1 MIRVT
6 VDIVP
11 FGDEHYRRGIGEIL
25 LANDGK
31 GDQEWGDYEYVRR
44 TDEGIRVGRIE
55 SHMRRLGWDVLVK
68 RILEDEGTSGIVPD
82 TLQDRLFK
90 RMLDRP
96 YGGGDY
102 VYNIGFEKLT
112 GEREFTPMR
121 HYKRFGKLQLEDMVI
136 ECAALAA
143 LQIADERSG
152 DGITHEW
159 APTYAH
165 LHEDI
170 LNHLVRQY
178 GFRRLEFEDETCF
191 DGWEHLMEGQVS
203 PEATALTKR
212 LSQAVQERVAPKP
225 PKRKR
230 KSKTKK
236 EATPAKCTTT
246 SKLGRKKK
254 S

>member
-11 FGDEHYRRGIGEIL
+11 FGDESYRRGIGEIL

-55 SHMRRLGWDVLVK
+55 SHQRRLGWDVLVK
-68 RILEDEGTSGIVPD
+68 RILEDEGTVGIMPD

-90 RMLDRP
+90 RMLDLP

-112 GEREFTPMR
+112 GEREHTPLR
-121 HYKRFGKLQLEDMVI
+121 HHKRFGKLQLEDMVI

-143 LQIADERSG
+143 LQIADERSS
-152 DGITHEW
+152 DGITREW

-170 LNHLVRQY
+170 LNHLIEKY
-178 GFRRLEFEDETCF
+178 GFRRLVFENETCF
-191 DGWEHLMEGQVS
+191 DGWEHLMVGQVS
-203 PEATALTKR
+203 PDATDLTKR
-212 LSQAVQERVAPKP
+212 LSKAVQERVAPA
-225 PKRKR
+225 PKRKP
-230 KSKTKK
+230 KTKK
-236 EATPAKCTTT
+236 EAPAKCTTT
-246 SKLGRKKK
+246 SKPGRKKK